1 MKKSNV
7 KHNVLLI
14 CLCAIRILM
23 DLLLIKYIKYIAKGI
38 VMALLMAVVFFA
50 MLIYYAGAP
59 VIEFFTL
66 EPPIPE
72 IQYAEIPFEVVS
84 SVDGE
89 VYENSDVL
97 VCEYESSLSTDI
109 LFSEVYWNEH
119 LKSGDDG
126 FAVCTIEDVPI
137 YMDYGSA
144 EHYMMPHY
152 PFYSYSP
159 GEYIY
164 FYLEGERYELT
175 LDEAKEKLNIEIVSM
190 DFPKPLKNKLV
201 YSAHNVAKMLFVF
214 TVTVYFF
221 IIIFGLDR
229 KTKSHGVFKRKK

>member
-1 MKKSNV
+1 MKKLN
-7 KHNVLLI
+7 KKRLRIILI
-14 CLCAIRILM
+14 VSLCIF
-23 DLLLIKYIKYIAKGI
+23 LLLFWKILYMLFGI
-38 VMALLMAVVFFA
+38 TLWFLGTILY
-50 MLIYYAGAP
+50 LILGDFL
-59 VIEFFTL
+59 IFQS
-66 EPPIPE
+66 PIPE

-126 FAVCTIEDVPI
+126 FAVGTIEDVPI

>member
-1 MKKSNV
+1 MKKLN
-7 KHNVLLI
+7 KKRLRIILI
-14 CLCAIRILM
+14 VSLCIF
-23 DLLLIKYIKYIAKGI
+23 LLLFWKILYMLFGI
-38 VMALLMAVVFFA
+38 TLWFLGTILY
-50 MLIYYAGAP
+50 LILGDFL
-59 VIEFFTL
+59 IFQS
-66 EPPIPE
+66 PIPE

-97 VCEYESSLSTDI
+97 VCEYESSLSTDV

>member
-1 MKKSNV
+1 MKKLN
-7 KHNVLLI
+7 KKRLRIILI
-14 CLCAIRILM
+14 VSLCIF
-23 DLLLIKYIKYIAKGI
+23 LLLFWKILYMLFGI
-38 VMALLMAVVFFA
+38 TLWFLGTILY
-50 MLIYYAGAP
+50 LILGDFL
-59 VIEFFTL
+59 IFQS
-66 EPPIPE
+66 PIPE

-190 DFPKPLKNKLV
+190 DFPKPIKNKLV

>member
-1 MKKSNV
+1 MKKLN
-7 KHNVLLI
+7 KKRLRIILI
-14 CLCAIRILM
+14 VSLCIF
-23 DLLLIKYIKYIAKGI
+23 LLLFWKILYMLFGI
-38 VMALLMAVVFFA
+38 TLWFLGTILY
-50 MLIYYAGAP
+50 LILGDFL
-59 VIEFFTL
+59 IFQS
-66 EPPIPE
+66 PIPE

>member
-1 MKKSNV
+1 MKKLN
-7 KHNVLLI
+7 KKRLRIILI
-14 CLCAIRILM
+14 VSLCIF
-23 DLLLIKYIKYIAKGI
+23 LLLFWKILYMLFGI
-38 VMALLMAVVFFA
+38 TLWFLGTILY
-50 MLIYYAGAP
+50 LILGDFL
-59 VIEFFTL
+59 IFQS
-66 EPPIPE
+66 PIPE

-97 VCEYESSLSTDI
+97 VCEYESSVSTDI

-126 FAVCTIEDVPI
+126 FDVCTIEDVPI

-175 LDEAKEKLNIEIVSM
+175 LDEAKEKLDIEIVSM